1 MYTQYYDILGIKTES
16 TLSEIKAAFRE
27 KAKLFHPDR
36 NPDPEAGDKFIAINE
51 AYTFL
56 LRLRSGIADAP
67 AYETPDP
74 NEIYREWL
82 KEERKKA
89 RKRAAE
95 RAKMRFEEYRRSP
108 IYKTTSKLN
117 HLMDSLIIVFAC
129 FIILAG
135 AFGLYTQG
143 LYVIENGEE
152 VLNVRGIFLEF
163 TLTVIAILF
172 IAVALASIRR
182 RKRINSRYN

>member
-1 MYTQYYDILGIKTES
+1 MYTQYYDILGISPDS
-16 TLSEIKAAFRE
+16 TLAEIKAAFRE
-27 KAKLFHPDR
+27 KAKMFHPDR
-36 NPDPEAGDKFIAINE
+36 NSDPEAGEKFIAINE

-56 LRLRSGIADAP
+56 LKLRSGSTESANYVAV
-67 AYETPDP
+67 DP
-74 NEIYREWL
+74 NEIFREWL
-82 KEERKKA
+82 REERKKA

-108 IYKTTSKLN
+108 IYKTTNKLN
-117 HLMDSLIIVFAC
+117 HLMDSMIIVFAC

-143 LYVIENGEE
+143 LYIIENEEE

-163 TLTVIAILF
+163 TLTIIASLF
-172 IAVALASIRR
+172 IVVALASIRR